1 MTLTTPANLYC
12 PQSIPVSSSI
22 PRIDC
27 KNDWNHSA
35 RSLVNGEQLLVD
47 DLYSTGLHTLAALRR
62 RLETDHPD
70 AEQGHDKAREFR
82 SRYQQASQNLLAPI
96 TSYRLDLD
104 KAPEIGWFEEL
115 YADVPDFLLPFPQ
128 IQGLNSAWQW
138 WQKGIEIPVLKR
150 RLFPFYGTYFPTRFD
165 HLELFDSWLR
175 QYDGQRRLAW
185 DIGTGCGVMA
195 LQLIQAG
202 FDRVLATD
210 ANANAVESVRRELAR
225 QPAAGL
231 DVRLADLFEVEAP
244 ESPDL
249 VVFNPPWLE
258 GTARSPIDT
267 AIYHDGTLFERFF
280 EQAYDRLAGSSATP
294 GRLVVLFSNLP
305 QTVDPTAVHP
315 IQHELDTRDRF
326 VLFSRDSRPVRAGS
340 SKTRRRK
347 RDPTKELVQLWELI
361 PKS

>member
-1 MTLTTPANLYC
+1 M
-12 PQSIPVSSSI
+12 
-22 PRIDC
+22 
-27 KNDWNHSA
+27 NDWNHSA
-35 RSLVNGEQLLVD
+35 RSLLNGELLLVD
-47 DLYSTGLHTLAALRR
+47 DLYSTGLNTLAALRR
-62 RLETDHPD
+62 RLEIDHPD
-70 AEQGHDKAREFR
+70 AEQTHDGAREFR

-96 TSYRLDLD
+96 TSHRLDLE

-138 WQKGIEIPVLKR
+138 WQKGIVIPVLKR
-150 RLFPFYGTYFPTRFD
+150 RLFPFYGTYFPTRSD
-165 HLELFDSWLR
+165 HLELFDSWLQ
-175 QYDGQRRLAW
+175 QYDGPRRFAW

-210 ANANAVESVRRELAR
+210 SNANAVESVRRDLTR
-225 QPAAGL
+225 QSAAGL
-231 DVRLADLFEVEAP
+231 DVRLADLFGVEEP

-249 VVFNPPWLE
+249 VVFNPPWIE
-258 GTARSPIDT
+258 GDARSPIDS

-280 EQAYDRLAGSSATP
+280 EQAHARLAGDSNVP

-315 IQHELDTRDRF
+315 IQHELDTGDRF
-326 VLFSRDSRPVRAGS
+326 ALLSQDSRPVRTGS

-347 RDPTKELVQLWELI
+347 RDATQELVELWVLI
-361 PKS
+361 PKPEASKSRS